1 MDEEEE
7 AVLEETTEDALVL
20 EVPEDMEGVLDV
32 LADEDAILEVE
43 GIVVLELVM
52 VVLEVLE

>member
-7 AVLEETTEDALVL
+7 AVLEEATEEALVL